1 VDGDRYRVR
10 WRSTI
15 VLSGLR
21 LEKQI
26 VLACPE
32 AQQLPSFGP

>member
-1 VDGDRYRVR
+1 
-10 WRSTI
+10 
-15 VLSGLR
+15 LSGLR

-32 AQQLPSFGP
+32 AQQLPSFGPYQASCARAAEGL